1 MKKVKEKYVDKAYR
15 LKNQSAP
22 LAYMLASKHTRRSPL
37 LYFDDETGQN
47 RPLRYAKNQ
56 KSPFEDEQ
64 DGNVVLEPIVFE
76 DGLLA
81 VPRSNQVLQKFLYYH
96 PSNGKVFEEIN
107 REQDAMESL
116 SFIERGIEAA
126 AIAKDL
132 KGDKLYSVA
141 RVMIGARADKMST
154 PEIRRDILLYAQN
167 DPEDFLDTVN
177 DPMLE
182 LYDDTVQFFSK
193 HWLVL
198 KNNGKDVYF
207 NLPKN
212 KQKILSV
219 PFGEDHYFIMSSWF
233 QGDDGVET
241 YKLLKKRLKNKD

>member
-37 LYFDDETGQN
+37 LYFDDDTGQN

-76 DGLLA
+76 
-81 VPRSNQVLQKFLYYH
+81 
-96 PSNGKVFEEIN
+96 EIN
-107 REQDAMESL
+107 REQDAMQSVTYL
-116 SFIERGIEAA
+116 ERGIEAA

-141 RVMIGARADKMST
+141 RVMIGARADQMST

-177 DPMLE
+177 DPLLE

-212 KQKILSV
+212 KQKILTV